1 MLDKPFLVNDHS
13 KVETTYAESLR
24 YLLDKPELLK
34 QIATHLGAYNQIGSV
49 IPQTIENF
57 GSGHYFPHTESYYE
71 IEASYE
77 FALQGFYR
85 YSLIALRLVLE
96 LGLLGVYFSV
106 DDNDLIEIRP
116 WITSKEQTPRRKE
129 IFKKLLKLPNFQ
141 IFDKKFQLQNRVLDT
156 FDKLDGYTHTRGYKF
171 SSSKLLNHANF
182 NRFESQSL
190 QRYCDLM
197 FSVTKDLIVVLL
209 LKHPLGMQRLPLDE
223 KFGMDGPVGGFL
235 QDHEVEFITSIIQ
248 PNERDLLQELSDN
261 DVNVQKTVEFI
272 NNLPDLTDEQWKK
285 QSQEWD
291 EFMKNNDGTNSTV
304 D

>member
-1 MLDKPFLVNDHS
+1 MFDKLFLINDHRQI
-13 KVETTYAESLR
+13 EATHAESLK
-24 YLLDKPELLK
+24 YLSEKPELLK
-34 QIATHLGAYNQIGSV
+34 QIANHLWAYNQIGSL
-49 IPQTIENF
+49 IPQTVENF
-57 GSGHYFPHTESYYE
+57 GSGHYFPHAESYYE

-77 FALQGFYR
+77 FTLQGFYR

-106 DDNDLIEIRP
+106 DDNEHIEVRP

-129 IFKKLLKLPNFQ
+129 IFKRLLKLPNFQ

-182 NRFESQSL
+182 NRFEPQSL

-209 LKHPLGMQRLPLDE
+209 LKYPLGMQRLPLDE
-223 KFGMDGPVGGFL
+223 KFGMDGPIGGFL
-235 QDHEVEFITSIIQ
+235 QDHEVGFITSIIQ
-248 PNERDLLQELSDN
+248 PDERDLLQKLSDD
-261 DVNVQKTVEFI
+261 DVNVQQTVEYI
-272 NNLPDLTDEQWKK
+272 RNLPDLTDEQWKK

-291 EFMKNNDGTNSTV
+291 EIMKNDDGSNSTAS
-304 D
+304 

>member
-1 MLDKPFLVNDHS
+1 MFDKPFLINDHS
-13 KVETTYAESLR
+13 KIETTHAESLK
-24 YLLDKPELLK
+24 YLSEKPDLLK
-34 QIATHLGAYNQIGSV
+34 QIATHLWAYNQVGNV
-49 IPQTIENF
+49 IPQTVENF
-57 GSGHYFPHTESYYE
+57 GSGHYFPHSESYYE

-106 DDNDLIEIRP
+106 DDNEHIEVRP
-116 WITSKEQTPRRKE
+116 WLTSKEKTPRREK
-129 IFKKLLKLPNFQ
+129 IFKQLLKLPNFQ
-141 IFDKKFQLQNRVLDT
+141 IFDQKFQFRDRILDT

-171 SSSKLLNHANF
+171 SSTKLLNHANF
-182 NRFESQSL
+182 NRFEPESL

-209 LKHPLGMQRLPLDE
+209 LKHPLGLQGLPVDE

-235 QDHEVEFITSIIQ
+235 QEHDVRLVTSVI
-248 PNERDLLQELSDN
+248 PSDERELLQKFSDE
-261 DVNVQKTVEFI
+261 DVNVQETVEYF

-291 EFMKNNDGTNSTV
+291 DFMKDHNGSGKTAG
-304 D
+304 